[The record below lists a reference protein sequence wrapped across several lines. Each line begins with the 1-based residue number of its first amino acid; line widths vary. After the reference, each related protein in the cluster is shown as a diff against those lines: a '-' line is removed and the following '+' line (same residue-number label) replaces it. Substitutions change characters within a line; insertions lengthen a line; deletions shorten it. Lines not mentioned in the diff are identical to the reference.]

1 MNRSIEFNSEYIDY
15 KDDILSLI
23 ENFSASNG
31 QTIKDHRNIIKR
43 FRLGNLD
50 VNIKSFATPPMLNAF
65 IYSFFRLTKAHRSF
79 DYGKRLLKIGINTPT
94 PICYCEYK
102 SKGLL
107 NKSFYVSMQL
117 EYDFPISEVINNENF
132 PNRVKI
138 LNDFVLFTFKL
149 HENGINFL
157 DHSPGNTL
165 VKMHNSR
172 LIFYLIDLNRMKFE
186 KMNFTKRIMNFRR
199 LTNDKEVLKIISK
212 EYAKLSNRDDDEVF
226 SLMVKY
232 SNQFLSRR
240 SFRKKLKK
248 ILVK

>member
-1 MNRSIEFNSEYIDY
+1 M
-15 KDDILSLI
+15 
-23 ENFSASNG
+23 
-31 QTIKDHRNIIKR
+31 
-43 FRLGNLD
+43 
-50 VNIKSFATPPMLNAF
+50 
-65 IYSFFRLTKAHRSF
+65 
-79 DYGKRLLKIGINTPT
+79 
-94 PICYCEYK
+94 
-102 SKGLL
+102 
-107 NKSFYVSMQL
+107 
-117 EYDFPISEVINNENF
+117 
-132 PNRVKI
+132 
-138 LNDFVLFTFKL
+138 FTFKL

-165 VKMHNSR
+165 VKLHSSSP
-172 LIFYLIDLNRMKFE
+172 IFYLIDLNRMKFE

-212 EYAKLSNRDDDEVF
+212 EYARLYNRDFDEVF

>member
-1 MNRSIEFNSEYIDY
+1 MNRSIEFNSKYIDY
-15 KDDILSLI
+15 KDDILSLN
-23 ENFSASNG
+23 ENFSSSNG
-31 QTIKDHRNIIKR
+31 HTIKDHRNIIKK
-43 FRLGNLD
+43 FKLGD
-50 VNIKSFATPPMLNAF
+50 FEVNIKSFGVPPM
-65 IYSFFRLTKAHRSF
+65 
-79 DYGKRLLKIGINTPT
+79 
-94 PICYCEYK
+94 
-102 SKGLL
+102 
-107 NKSFYVSMQL
+107 
-117 EYDFPISEVINNENF
+117 
-132 PNRVKI
+132 

-165 VKMHNSR
+165 VKFHNSSP
-172 LIFYLIDLNRMKFE
+172 IFYLIDLNRMKFE

-212 EYAKLSNRDDDEVF
+212 EYARLYNRDFDEVF